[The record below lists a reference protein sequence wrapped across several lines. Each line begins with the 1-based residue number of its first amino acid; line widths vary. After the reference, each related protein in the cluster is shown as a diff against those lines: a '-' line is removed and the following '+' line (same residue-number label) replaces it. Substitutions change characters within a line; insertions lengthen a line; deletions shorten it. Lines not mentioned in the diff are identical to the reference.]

1 MKSLKPKETQ
11 EYALTKKTA
20 EELKDELIRLQASVV
35 ALQSEIEQIENE
47 LDVPT
52 VGRGSPSFD
61 SVTTTDLTVNRDT
74 SLQGVTARDITAN
87 SVTSPAIDTAN
98 VNVSNVLSA
107 EHINTPDLDA
117 EVGSIDQLQS
127 ENISVDVLAADEA
140 TIPDLTANSATIGT
154 ANITTANIG
163 TYNVAKVDATEV
175 ETPLLKANESVL
187 DAVTIDEAEIE
198 DAVVNTLE
206 AGDLWNRN
214 RYFKDDTRRIQ
225 ITDVSED
232 QPGYICIDTKGV
244 QTAKIVAK
252 DDQGEL
258 FTVIY
263 SNTRGTP
270 LIQWSKRTDFTLN
283 KFFYGFKTNKL
294 YLQIWQDCS
303 IQWQIDA
310 FEDEPFAPT
319 TYSELPEPL
328 IDLYRYNVGR
338 KSGIVLMGD
347 NEDGTVLS
355 VQGTIEGNFLVDSGE
370 FTYVNFYS
378 DSAYDLFKVA
388 KAFFRTGSDEDGWR
402 YEKAQVFG
410 YLRHTDT
417 VAPAYEPYIFSSS
430 VMTAITELWAL
441 SGPVVPADTTFVDT
455 DPLVTDLGC
464 CYVSEGSSTQL
475 YTTVNGEYKKIL
487 KICTTTDSG
496 THDVQWPIVWV
507 EGDDTTSLA
516 DASIRLLEPR
526 DAPVPDILSINYYT
540 ATGASHSPY
549 RDEDNTEIEAL
560 EKVEY
565 VDENTILL
573 TIDNKYGQD
582 EITIEGNSIAEDEKL
597 PFVLGFTFRTPRVD
611 SVFNEDAE
619 TYPGV
624 KDQTYLYGD

>member
-1 MKSLKPKETQ
+1 MKSLKPQETQ

-20 EELKDELIRLQASVV
+20 DELKDEIIRLQQSVV
-35 ALQSEIEQIENE
+35 ALQSEIEGIETQLE
-47 LDVPT
+47 APT
-52 VGRGSPSFD
+52 VGRGNPIFD

-74 SLQGVTARDITAN
+74 TIQDLQADEITATKI
-87 SVTSPAIDTAN
+87 TSPDIETKN
-98 VNVSNVLSA
+98 ITVSNVINA
-107 EHINTPDLDA
+107 AHVNTPDLDA
-117 EVGSIDQLQS
+117 EVGSIEQLQS

-140 TIPDLTANSATIGT
+140 TIPDLTANTATIGT

-175 ETPLLKANESVL
+175 NTPLLKATESVL
-187 DAVTIDEAEIE
+187 DAAAIEKAEIE
-198 DAVVNTLE
+198 DAVINNLE
-206 AGDLWNRN
+206 AEDLWNRN
-214 RYFKDDTRRIQ
+214 RWFKDDTKRMQ
-225 ITDVSED
+225 ITGVNED

-252 DDQGEL
+252 DEQGEL

-294 YLQIWQDCS
+294 YLQVWQDCS

-319 TYSELPEPL
+319 TYSELPESL
-328 IDLYRYNVGR
+328 IDCYRYNVGR

-347 NEDGTVLS
+347 SEDGTVLS
-355 VQGTIEGNFLVDSGE
+355 VQGTIEANFLVDSGE
-370 FTYVNFYS
+370 FTYINFYS

-388 KAFFRTGSDEDGWR
+388 KAFFRTGSDEYGWR

-417 VAPAYEPYIFSSS
+417 VTPAYEPYTFSTS
-430 VMTAITELWAL
+430 VMTAISELYAL
-441 SGPVVPADTTFVDT
+441 SGPVSSADRTFVDT
-455 DPLVTDLGC
+455 DPLVTDIGC
-464 CYVSEGSSTQL
+464 SYVSEGSSTQL

-496 THDVQWPIVWV
+496 TADVQWPIVWV
-507 EGDDTTSLA
+507 EGDDVTSLA
-516 DASIRLLEPR
+516 GASIRLLEPR
-526 DAPVPDILSINYYT
+526 TSPVPDILSINYYT

-560 EKVEY
+560 EKVEM

-573 TIDNKYGQD
+573 TIDSKYGQD
-582 EITIEGNSIAEDEKL
+582 EITIEGNSLTEDEKL
-597 PFVLGFTFRTPRVD
+597 PFVLGFTFRTPKVD
-611 SVFNEDAE
+611 AVFNEDSPVI
-619 TYPGV
+619 PG
-624 KDQTYLYGD
+624 KGQNYIWGD

>member
-1 MKSLKPKETQ
+1 M
-11 EYALTKKTA
+11 
-20 EELKDELIRLQASVV
+20 
-35 ALQSEIEQIENE
+35 
-47 LDVPT
+47 
-52 VGRGSPSFD
+52 
-61 SVTTTDLTVNRDT
+61 
-74 SLQGVTARDITAN
+74 
-87 SVTSPAIDTAN
+87 
-98 VNVSNVLSA
+98 
-107 EHINTPDLDA
+107 
-117 EVGSIDQLQS
+117 
-127 ENISVDVLAADEA
+127 
-140 TIPDLTANSATIGT
+140 
-154 ANITTANIG
+154 
-163 TYNVAKVDATEV
+163 
-175 ETPLLKANESVL
+175 
-187 DAVTIDEAEIE
+187 
-198 DAVVNTLE
+198 
-206 AGDLWNRN
+206 
-214 RYFKDDTRRIQ
+214 Q
-225 ITDVSED
+225 ITGVNED

-294 YLQIWQDCS
+294 YLQVWQDCS

-319 TYSELPEPL
+319 TYTELPENL
-328 IDLYRYNVGR
+328 IDCYRYNVGR

-347 NEDGTVLS
+347 NEDGVVLS

-370 FTYVNFYS
+370 FTYINFYS

-402 YEKAQVFG
+402 YEKAQVWG

-417 VAPAYEPYIFSSS
+417 VVPAHDEYNPEPMDDSIL
-430 VMTAITELWAL
+430 TEENTEKIGVVNYTHYSY
-441 SGPVVPADTTFVDT
+441 SGPTLYAKNSEDEYVEIAEFQWRYPDGYAFNVRAAIDTNGNVIDSTVDT
-455 DPLVTDLGC
+455 PWSNLTV
-464 CYVSEGSSTQL
+464 
-475 YTTVNGEYKKIL
+475 YTVAHIPAG
-487 KICTTTDSG
+487 
-496 THDVQWPIVWV
+496 Q
-507 EGDDTTSLA
+507 
-516 DASIRLLEPR
+516 
-526 DAPVPDILSINYYT
+526 
-540 ATGASHSPY
+540 SPY

-597 PFVLGFTFRTPRVD
+597 PFVLGFTFRTPKVD
-611 SVFNEDAE
+611 AVFNEDSPVI
-619 TYPGV
+619 PGS
-624 KDQTYLYGD
+624 KGQNYIWGD

>member
-47 LDVPT
+47 LGAPT

-74 SLQGVTARDITAN
+74 SLQDVAAKDVTAE

-98 VNVSNVLSA
+98 ANVSNVLSA
-107 EHINTPDLDA
+107 EHVNTPDLDA

-127 ENISVDVLAADEA
+127 ENISADVLAADEA
-140 TIPDLTANSATIGT
+140 TIPDLTATTATIGT
-154 ANITTANIG
+154 ANITTANVG

-175 ETPLLKANESVL
+175 ETPLLKATESVL
-187 DAVTIDEAEIE
+187 NAAAIDEAEID
-198 DAVVNTLE
+198 DAVINTLE
-206 AGDLWNRN
+206 TEDFWNRN

-225 ITDVSED
+225 ITGVNED

-319 TYSELPEPL
+319 AYSELPEPL

-417 VAPAYEPYIFSSS
+417 AAPAYEPVTFTSSS
-430 VMTAITELWAL
+430 EAYIQLNSM
-441 SGPVVPADTTFVDT
+441 SGPRTLADKTFVDT
-455 DPLVTDLGC
+455 DPLVNSVDC
-464 CYVSEGSSTQL
+464 VYVTGGSTQL

-487 KICTTTDSG
+487 KICTTSDIVG
-496 THDVQWPIVWV
+496 AAEYLWPIVWV
-507 EGDDTTSLA
+507 EGDDVTSLA
-516 DASIRLLEPR
+516 SASIRMLERAADIPSLL
-526 DAPVPDILSINYYT
+526 DISYYT

-582 EITIEGNSIAEDEKL
+582 EITIEGSSIAEDEKL

-611 SVFNEDAE
+611 AVFNEDAE
-619 TYPGV
+619 AYPGA
-624 KDQTYLYGD
+624 KDQLYYYGD

>member
-1 MKSLKPKETQ
+1 MRSLKPKETQ

-20 EELKDELIRLQASVV
+20 EGLKDELTRLQASVV

-61 SVTTTDLTVNRDT
+61 SVTTTDLTVTRDT
-74 SLQGVTARDITAN
+74 SLQDVTARDITAN

-98 VNVSNVLSA
+98 ANVSNVLSA

-140 TIPDLTANSATIGT
+140 TIPDLTATTTTIGT

-163 TYNVAKVDATEV
+163 TYNVSKVDATEV
-175 ETPLLKANESVL
+175 ETPLLKATESVL
-187 DAVTIDEAEIE
+187 DAAAIDSAEIE

-206 AGDLWNRN
+206 AEDLWNRN
-214 RYFKDDTRRIQ
+214 RYFKNDTRRIQ
-225 ITDVSED
+225 ITDVNED

-338 KSGIVLMGD
+338 RSGIVLMGD
-347 NEDGTVLS
+347 GSEGTVLS

-417 VAPAYEPYIFSSS
+417 VAPAYEPYTFSTQ
-430 VMTAITELWAL
+430 VMTAIQELIAL
-441 SGPVVPADTTFVDT
+441 SGPRTSADTTFVDT
-455 DPLVTDLGC
+455 DSLVTDVFCAYTTG
-464 CYVSEGSSTQL
+464 GSTQL
-475 YTTVNGEYKKIL
+475 YTSVNGEYKKIL

-496 THDVQWPIVWV
+496 TADVQWPIVWV
-507 EGDDTTSLA
+507 EDDDVTSLA
-516 DASIRLLEPR
+516 DASIRMLEPR
-526 DAPVPDILSINYYT
+526 SDSVPDILSISYYT
-540 ATGASHSPY
+540 ATGSSHSPY

-582 EITIEGNSIAEDEKL
+582 EITIEGNSLTEDEKL
-597 PFVLGFTFRTPRVD
+597 PFVLGFTFRTPKVD
-611 SVFNEDAE
+611 STFNEDSE
-619 TYPGV
+619 PFPGA

>member
-1 MKSLKPKETQ
+1 MRSLKPKETQ

-20 EELKDELIRLQASVV
+20 DELKDEIIRLQQSVV
-35 ALQSEIEQIENE
+35 ALQSEIEGIETQLE
-47 LDVPT
+47 APT
-52 VGRGSPSFD
+52 VGRGNPVFD

-74 SLQGVTARDITAN
+74 TIQDLQADEITATKI
-87 SVTSPAIDTAN
+87 TSPDIETKN
-98 VNVSNVLSA
+98 ITVSNVINA
-107 EHINTPDLDA
+107 AHVNTPDLDA
-117 EVGSIDQLQS
+117 EVGSIEQLQS

-140 TIPDLTANSATIGT
+140 TVPDLTANTATIGT
-154 ANITTANIG
+154 ANITTANVG

-175 ETPLLKANESVL
+175 NTPLLKATESVL
-187 DAVTIDEAEIE
+187 DAAAIEKAEIE
-198 DAVVNTLE
+198 NAVINNLE
-206 AGDLWNRN
+206 AEDLWNRN
-214 RYFKDDTRRIQ
+214 RWFKDDTKRMQ
-225 ITDVSED
+225 ITGVNED

-252 DDQGEL
+252 DEQGEL

-294 YLQIWQDCS
+294 YLQVWQDCS

-310 FEDEPFAPT
+310 FENEPFAPT
-319 TYSELPEPL
+319 TYSELPESL
-328 IDLYRYNVGR
+328 IDCYRYNVGR

-347 NEDGTVLS
+347 SEDGTVLS
-355 VQGTIEGNFLVDSGE
+355 VQGTIEANFLVDSGE
-370 FTYVNFYS
+370 FTYINFYS

-388 KAFFRTGSDEDGWR
+388 KAFFRTGSDEYGWR

-417 VAPAYEPYIFSSS
+417 VAPAYEPYTFTSSAEAYTGLNS
-430 VMTAITELWAL
+430 M
-441 SGPVVPADTTFVDT
+441 SGPRTVADKTFVDT
-455 DPLVTDLGC
+455 DPLVNSVDC
-464 CYVSEGSSTQL
+464 VYVTGGSTQL

-487 KICTTTDSG
+487 KICTTSDIAG
-496 THDVQWPIVWV
+496 AADYLWPIVWV
-507 EGDDTTSLA
+507 EGDDVTSLA
-516 DASIRLLEPR
+516 GASIRLIEPR
-526 DAPVPDILSINYYT
+526 TVGDIPNLFEDISYYT
-540 ATGASHSPY
+540 ATGSSHSPY

-560 EKVEY
+560 EKVEM

-573 TIDNKYGQD
+573 TIDSKYGQD
-582 EITIEGNSIAEDEKL
+582 EITIEGNSLTEDEKL

-611 SVFNEDAE
+611 AVFNEDSPVI
-619 TYPGV
+619 PG
-624 KDQTYLYGD
+624 KGQNYIWGD

>member
-35 ALQSEIEQIENE
+35 ALQSEIEQIEDE

-74 SLQGVTARDITAN
+74 SLQDVTVRDITAN

-98 VNVSNVLSA
+98 ANVSNVLSA
-107 EHINTPDLDA
+107 EHVNTPDLDA

-140 TIPDLTANSATIGT
+140 TIPDLTATTATIGT

-175 ETPLLKANESVL
+175 ETPLLKATESVL
-187 DAVTIDEAEIE
+187 DAAAIDEAEIE
-198 DAVVNTLE
+198 DAVINTLE
-206 AGDLWNRN
+206 TEDLWNRN

-225 ITDVSED
+225 ITDVTED
-232 QPGYICIDTKGV
+232 QPGYICVDTKGV

-263 SNTRGTP
+263 SNTRGAP

-283 KFFYGFKTNKL
+283 KFFYGFKSNKL

-347 NEDGTVLS
+347 SEDGTVLS

-417 VAPAYEPYIFSSS
+417 VAPAYEPYTFSSA
-430 VMTAITELWAL
+430 VMTAIGELTAL
-441 SGPVVPADTTFVDT
+441 SGPRTSADTTFVDT
-455 DPLVTDLGC
+455 DPLVTDVFCAYTTG
-464 CYVSEGSSTQL
+464 GSTQL

-496 THDVQWPIVWV
+496 TADVQWPIVWV
-507 EGDDTTSLA
+507 EGDDVTSLA
-516 DASIRLLEPR
+516 GASIRLLEPR
-526 DAPVPDILSINYYT
+526 TAPVPDILSINYYN

-582 EITIEGNSIAEDEKL
+582 EITIEGSSIAEDEKL
-597 PFVLGFTFRTPRVD
+597 PFVLGFTFRTPKVD
-611 SVFNEDAE
+611 AVFNEDADP
-619 TYPGV
+619 YPGE
-624 KDQTYLYGD
+624 KAQQYFYGD

>member
-1 MKSLKPKETQ
+1 MRSLKPKETQ

-35 ALQSEIEQIENE
+35 ALQSEIEQIEDE

-74 SLQGVTARDITAN
+74 SLQDVTARDITAN
-87 SVTSPAIDTAN
+87 LVTSPAIDTAN
-98 VNVSNVLSA
+98 ANVSNVLSA
-107 EHINTPDLDA
+107 EHVNTPDLDA

-140 TIPDLTANSATIGT
+140 TIPDLTATTATIGT

-175 ETPLLKANESVL
+175 ETPLLKATESVL
-187 DAVTIDEAEIE
+187 DTAAIDEAEIE
-198 DAVVNTLE
+198 DAVINTLE
-206 AGDLWNRN
+206 TEDLWNRN

-417 VAPAYEPYIFSSS
+417 VAPAYEPYTVPASASASFDQISS
-430 VMTAITELWAL
+430 I
-441 SGPVVPADTTFVDT
+441 SGPTSSTDTTFVDSLP
-455 DPLVTDLGC
+455 DIDEYAAV
-464 CYVSEGSSTQL
+464 YVSTGSSTQL

-487 KICTTTDSG
+487 KICTSG
-496 THDVQWPIVWV
+496 TNHGSADYFNPIVWV
-507 EGDDTTSLA
+507 EGDELDSLA
-516 DASIRLLEPR
+516 SASIKLIDGNENLG
-526 DAPVPDILSINYYT
+526 DISYYT

-582 EITIEGNSIAEDEKL
+582 EITIEGSSITEDEKL

-611 SVFNEDAE
+611 AVFNEDAE
-619 TYPGV
+619 TYPGA
-624 KDQTYLYGD
+624 KGQTYLYGD

>member
-47 LDVPT
+47 LGAPT

-74 SLQGVTARDITAN
+74 SLQDVAAKDVTAE

-98 VNVSNVLSA
+98 ANVSNVLSA
-107 EHINTPDLDA
+107 EHVNTPDLDA

-127 ENISVDVLAADEA
+127 ENISADVLAADEA
-140 TIPDLTANSATIGT
+140 TIPDLTATTATIGT
-154 ANITTANIG
+154 ANITTANVG

-175 ETPLLKANESVL
+175 ETPLLKATESVL
-187 DAVTIDEAEIE
+187 NAAAIDEAEID
-198 DAVVNTLE
+198 DAVINTLE
-206 AGDLWNRN
+206 TEDFWNRN

-225 ITDVSED
+225 ITGVNED

-417 VAPAYEPYIFSSS
+417 AAPAYEPVTFTSSS
-430 VMTAITELWAL
+430 EAYIQLNSM
-441 SGPVVPADTTFVDT
+441 SGPRTLADKTFVDT
-455 DPLVTDLGC
+455 DPLVNSVDC
-464 CYVSEGSSTQL
+464 VYVTGGSTQL

-487 KICTTTDSG
+487 KICTTSDIVG
-496 THDVQWPIVWV
+496 AAEYLWPIVWV
-507 EGDDTTSLA
+507 EGDDVTSLA
-516 DASIRLLEPR
+516 SASIRMLERAADIPSLL
-526 DAPVPDILSINYYT
+526 DISYYT

-582 EITIEGNSIAEDEKL
+582 EITIEGSSIAEDEKL

-611 SVFNEDAE
+611 AVFNEDAE
-619 TYPGV
+619 AYPGA
-624 KDQTYLYGD
+624 KDQLYYYGD

>member
-20 EELKDELIRLQASVV
+20 DELKDEIIRLQQSVV
-35 ALQSEIEQIENE
+35 ALQSEIEGIETQLE
-47 LDVPT
+47 APT
-52 VGRGSPSFD
+52 VGRGNPVFD

-74 SLQGVTARDITAN
+74 TIQDLQADEITATKI
-87 SVTSPAIDTAN
+87 TSPDIETEN
-98 VNVSNVLSA
+98 ITVSNVINA
-107 EHINTPDLDA
+107 AHVNTPDLDA
-117 EVGSIDQLQS
+117 EVGSIEQLQS

-140 TIPDLTANSATIGT
+140 IIPDLTANTATIGT
-154 ANITTANIG
+154 ANITTANVG

-175 ETPLLKANESVL
+175 ETPLLKATESVL
-187 DAVTIDEAEIE
+187 DAAAIDEAEIE
-198 DAVVNTLE
+198 DAVINTLE
-206 AGDLWNRN
+206 TEDLWNRN

-347 NEDGTVLS
+347 NEDGVVLS

-417 VAPAYEPYIFSSS
+417 VAPAYEPYTFSTS
-430 VMTAITELWAL
+430 VMTAIQELIAL
-441 SGPVVPADTTFVDT
+441 SGPRTSADTTFVDT
-455 DPLVTDLGC
+455 DPLVTDAFCAYTTG
-464 CYVSEGSSTQL
+464 GSTQL

-496 THDVQWPIVWV
+496 SPDVQWPIVWV

-516 DASIRLLEPR
+516 GASIRLLEPR
-526 DAPVPDILSINYYT
+526 TGIIPDILSISYYT

-560 EKVEY
+560 EKVEM

-582 EITIEGNSIAEDEKL
+582 EITIEGNTITEDEKL

-611 SVFNEDAE
+611 AVFNEDSPVI
-619 TYPGV
+619 PGS
-624 KDQTYLYGD
+624 KGQNYIWGD